1 MITCNAISENNSFL
15 FKDLS
20 VDSSRR
26 RCILANTG
34 NTWLTFFRASRF
46 ISIQRRTSIRQK
58 ISDFY
63 RRCAFAIAFQRWI
76 KFLRDSGSP
85 FFFFPPICSWQRVG
99 CNAVVSRSFFSTSRW
114 YNPEVTIT
122 CITWLC
128 TSVVGIRG
136 NWNPQRRRQAVFA
149 ISPISRLFNVI
160 QSPLSGVWA
169 PRYATW
175 HI

>member
-1 MITCNAISENNSFL
+1 MKCTIFVLQSFVTTCNAISENNSLL

-85 FFFFPPICSWQRVG
+85 FFFFSPICSSDNVLDVTPLCLVPFSARAGDTTRKSRLPASHDFVRVSWG
-99 CNAVVSRSFFSTSRW
+99 SGA
-114 YNPEVTIT
+114 I
-122 CITWLC
+122 
-128 TSVVGIRG
+128 GIRSEDV
-136 NWNPQRRRQAVFA
+136 RQCLLSVQSAV
-149 ISPISRLFNVI
+149 SSM
-160 QSPLSGVWA
+160 
-169 PRYATW
+169 
-175 HI
+175 